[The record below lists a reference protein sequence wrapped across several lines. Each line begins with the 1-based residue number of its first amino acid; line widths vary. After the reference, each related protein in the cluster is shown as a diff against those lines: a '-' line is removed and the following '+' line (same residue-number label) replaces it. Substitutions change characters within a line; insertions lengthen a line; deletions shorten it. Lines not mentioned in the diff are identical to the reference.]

1 MEPVRVGE
9 RRAVERARAD
19 GRRDGP
25 EDEREEVREAKGH
38 ALGRPGLGVLQPVE
52 HGEPEER
59 EAEERPGELVG
70 RGGEGVARRGD
81 GAHFQDDEA
90 HGRRRAALVR
100 ILRGQPIFSDKVYN
114 IFNRELQKYQQNFR
128 QHTKN

>member
-52 HGEPEER
+52 HGEPGQER
-59 EAEERPGELVG
+59 EAEERPGKLVG

-114 IFNRELQKYQQNFR
+114 IFNRELQKYQ
-128 QHTKN
+128 